1 MRKTFLIFILGFI
14 SLIAKSQQKWETQ
27 FVIEFWRDDTSQ
39 VLIYDT
45 LTIGLDKDGDAG
57 FQLGLDEYVDSSD
70 EFHAFFV
77 DSIFYTEFQNKK
89 LKKDI
94 RKFPDKPGL
103 TAFWSYIDRLPK
115 TIFYD
120 TNTLQLY
127 ISPYQ
132 TSISGQGPKGSSIGS
147 WDYNSVSFLFF
158 NKLPKQ
164 KFPSYNFYETP
175 RKFFFC
181 FRILIFDSLETGVFD
196 QADETNVSIHM
207 NENNLVISTPN
218 PISNAQIEIMDITSK
233 IVFKKSNLSLENTAE
248 IQIDELTSGV
258 YFTTIYTEHS
268 YIYKK
273 IFKP

>member
-14 SLIAKSQQKWETQ
+14 SLMAKSQQKWETQ
-27 FVIEFWRDDTSQ
+27 FVLEFWRDDTSQ

-45 LTIGLDKDGDAG
+45 LTIGLDKDGDIG
-57 FQLGLDEYVDSSD
+57 FQLGLDQYVDSS
-70 EFHAFFV
+70 EEYHAFFV

-103 TAFWSYIDRLPK
+103 TAFWSYIDKLPR

-164 KFPSYNFYETP
+164 KFPSYVFYETP
-175 RKFFFC
+175 RMFFFC

-196 QADETNVSIHM
+196 QADETNISMEM
-207 NENNLVISTPN
+207 NENNLFISSTF
-218 PISNAQIEIMDITSK
+218 PIRNAQIEIRDMTGK
-233 IVFKKSNLSLENTAE
+233 IVFNKSNLSLENTTE
-248 IQIDELTSGV
+248 LQINELASGV
-258 YFTTIYTEHS
+258 YFTSIYTNQS
-268 YIYKK
+268 FIYKK
-273 IFKP
+273 LFKP